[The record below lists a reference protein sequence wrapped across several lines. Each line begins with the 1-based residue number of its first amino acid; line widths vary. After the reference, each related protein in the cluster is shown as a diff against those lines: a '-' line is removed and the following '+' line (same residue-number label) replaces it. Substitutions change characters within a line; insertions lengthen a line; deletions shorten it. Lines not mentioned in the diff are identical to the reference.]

1 MAEPRC
7 LPLGHLPS
15 SPVKLGGQDVSGGH
29 LHRSLCW
36 PFEVTPQQKHPQARA
51 SHQRHAFLAVFFFFY
66 CFILSSISPKS
77 ACICHLCGYLRTRG
91 LLSIYSFL
99 SVTLTTKAAG
109 GRREGASDS
118 SSPVVPGAVR
128 AGGEIDKTKVAN
140 PPQGF
145 GRMWPLHLQMSQGDK
160 SLSG

>member
-1 MAEPRC
+1 MCQEGTFIGPCVGLLKLHPSKSIRRPGLLIRDMPF
-7 LPLGHLPS
+7 LP
-15 SPVKLGGQDVSGGH
+15 
-29 LHRSLCW
+29 
-36 PFEVTPQQKHPQARA
+36 
-51 SHQRHAFLAVFFFFY
+51 FFFFY

-99 SVTLTTKAAG
+99 SVTLTAKAAG

>member
-1 MAEPRC
+1 MGQEGTFIGPCVGLLKSHPSKSICRPGLLIRDMPF
-7 LPLGHLPS
+7 LP
-15 SPVKLGGQDVSGGH
+15 
-29 LHRSLCW
+29 
-36 PFEVTPQQKHPQARA
+36 F
-51 SHQRHAFLAVFFFFY
+51 FLFY
-66 CFILSSISPKS
+66 CFTLSSISPKS

-145 GRMWPLHLQMSQGDK
+145 GRMWPLHLQMSQGDE